1 MAASLPPFPTFNV
14 HDEGSTS
21 VRWKR
26 WKERLDNL
34 LVALD
39 IKDVARKKALLLH
52 YAGDEVHDIFSTLTL
67 APIVAVND
75 APPDVYTQATTALE
89 KYFIP
94 KRNKEY
100 DVYQFRQAKQK
111 VGENVTTY
119 NTRLRKL
126 AEYCEFADIEAEI
139 KSQIVQSC
147 SSARLRR
154 RALRDGDMTLENLLT
169 LARAFELSDQQAQD
183 IEGSKPEEVNFMKN
197 KSRGRGKTRGKGRE
211 KNPEGPATSNSQK
224 TYKPQAQQNK
234 TCYRCGGTFPHKSK
248 PCPAKGQKC
257 TVCSKIGHFG
267 KMCRSKDYKARAV
280 TGDDTSSDDDGYTF
294 MATTKSRKS
303 QPNTAVSINGN
314 MVDIIVDTGATI
326 NILDQQSYK
335 KITPRPKVMT
345 TKTKIF
351 PYGNGDSIDIQGTF
365 EATFE
370 WHGQETTGKIFV
382 VKGQFGSL
390 LSYTTAVELG
400 IIPVIRV
407 VEPNLSEP
415 DILEQYSDRFEGI
428 GCIKGV
434 QAKIHIDES
443 VQPVA
448 QQHRRIPFHMRKKV
462 EAELERLEELDIIEK
477 VDGPTPWVSP
487 IVVAPKPKNPEEIRI
502 CIDMRLP
509 NEAVERERHITPTI
523 DDILVDLNGA
533 CVFSKLDL
541 NAGYHQVELAPE
553 SRYITTFTTHVGLRR
568 YKRLIF
574 GISSASEKF
583 QAIVGDCLE
592 GLEGVKNIS
601 DDIIVFAKDQKSHDE
616 RLHKVFQRLREKNIT
631 LNKSKCEFSKN
642 EVEFFGYVFSKK
654 GVSPDPKKV
663 DAIKDAAAPTN
674 PGEIRSFL
682 GLANYV
688 SRFIPDFATLT
699 APLRALTHKNSTWKW
714 TKVEQ
719 ESFDRLKTGLT
730 TEAMAYFDTSK
741 PTEVHVDA
749 SPVGLGGILVQE
761 GKIIQYAS
769 KALSDVEKRYSQT
782 EKEAL
787 AIVWGC
793 EHFHL
798 YLCGSPFV
806 LHTDHKPLEVI
817 FNNPKSKPP
826 ARIERWRLRLQPY
839 DFTVKYAPG
848 KTNPADFMSRHPVNS
863 TKTLRHSKVAEEYLN
878 FIVQHSVPKAMDLE
892 QIARETAKDA
902 VLQEVIGRVLSGK
915 WKEPMEHDMSKPF
928 VRIIQDLTVA
938 PTAEGSVLLH
948 QNRLVL
954 PASLQQAAVNLA
966 HEGHLGIVKTKQ
978 LLREKVWFPGINS
991 LVEATCKSCVPC
1003 LAATPTTNKE
1013 PLHMTK
1019 LPDQPWTHL
1028 SCDFCGP
1035 FPSGDYLLVVIDDY
1049 SRFPIVDIL
1058 RSTSA
1063 RSVIPRLDK
1072 IFSEYGIPEELKT
1085 DNGPPF
1091 QSSDFRDFA
1100 ENFGFHHRKITPL
1113 WPKANGEAERF
1124 MRTLGKTIRAST
1136 AENLSWKQELYKFL
1150 RNYRATPHN
1159 TTKIAPAMALLN
1171 RNIKTKLPEYTTKQ
1185 SKRRDIE
1192 VVDNESKQR
1201 MKNYADSKNHAKESQ
1216 LELGDHVLVKTE
1228 RRNKLSTPFSP
1239 VKYEIVKTKGSLVT
1253 AKRGSHLITRNSSF
1267 FKKVG
1272 EENGPIE
1279 VEEEPIDPDLD
1290 EIVLSDNGGSPIAP
1304 NDERLPNPLA
1314 DVPKRTSTPMKRPV
1328 REKKAPVR
1336 MKDYVVYR

>member
-75 APPDVYTQATTALE
+75 APPNVYTQATTALE

-197 KSRGRGKTRGKGRE
+197 KSRSRGKTRGKGRE

-749 SPVGLGGILVQE
+749 SPVGLG
-761 GKIIQYAS
+761 
-769 KALSDVEKRYSQT
+769 
-782 EKEAL
+782 
-787 AIVWGC
+787 
-793 EHFHL
+793 
-798 YLCGSPFV
+798 
-806 LHTDHKPLEVI
+806 DHKPLEVI

-978 LLREKVWFPGINS
+978 LLREK
-991 LVEATCKSCVPC
+991 
-1003 LAATPTTNKE
+1003 
-1013 PLHMTK
+1013 
-1019 LPDQPWTHL
+1019 
-1028 SCDFCGP
+1028 
-1035 FPSGDYLLVVIDDY
+1035 
-1049 SRFPIVDIL
+1049 
-1058 RSTSA
+1058 
-1063 RSVIPRLDK
+1063 
-1072 IFSEYGIPEELKT
+1072 
-1085 DNGPPF
+1085 
-1091 QSSDFRDFA
+1091 SSDFRDFA

-1253 AKRGSHLITRNSSF
+1253 AKRGSDLITRNSSF

-1290 EIVLSDNGGSPIAP
+1290 EIVLSDNGGSLIAP